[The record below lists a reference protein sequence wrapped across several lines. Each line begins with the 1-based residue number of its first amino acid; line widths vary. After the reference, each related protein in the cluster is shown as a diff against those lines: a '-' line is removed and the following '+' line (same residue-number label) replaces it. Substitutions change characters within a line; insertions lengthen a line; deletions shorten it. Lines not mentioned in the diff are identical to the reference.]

1 MKGLVSSV
9 CRIATAIVAL
19 KSGRYVGK
27 KSDSIK
33 SYKDYVN
40 DDWTGFLEEMYE
52 WGRER
57 WGYHIPED
65 EVERDR
71 LRELCKRT
79 LAFENHYPCIYRE
92 YLLAQLRREDED
104 SRLFAVKRLGETI
117 YADEETIGALQAAGS
132 RGGEELRQA
141 VQETMQKMRSVA
153 I

>member
-1 MKGLVSSV
+1 
-9 CRIATAIVAL
+9 
-19 KSGRYVGK
+19 
-27 KSDSIK
+27 
-33 SYKDYVN
+33 
-40 DDWTGFLEEMYE
+40 MY
-52 WGRER
+52 
-57 WGYHIPED
+57 WGYCSIGNNFTPCKRGGERSTIEGPVYAAVANARRRAVHGYCCATQ
-65 EVERDR
+65 RDR

-79 LAFENHYPCIYRE
+79 LAFENHYLSIYRE

-117 YADEETIGALQAAGS
+117 YADEETIDALQAAGS

>member
-1 MKGLVSSV
+1 
-9 CRIATAIVAL
+9 
-19 KSGRYVGK
+19 
-27 KSDSIK
+27 
-33 SYKDYVN
+33 
-40 DDWTGFLEEMYE
+40 
-52 WGRER
+52 
-57 WGYHIPED
+57 
-65 EVERDR
+65 

-79 LAFENHYPCIYRE
+79 LAFENHYLSIYRE

-117 YADEETIGALQAAGS
+117 YADEETIDVLQAAGS